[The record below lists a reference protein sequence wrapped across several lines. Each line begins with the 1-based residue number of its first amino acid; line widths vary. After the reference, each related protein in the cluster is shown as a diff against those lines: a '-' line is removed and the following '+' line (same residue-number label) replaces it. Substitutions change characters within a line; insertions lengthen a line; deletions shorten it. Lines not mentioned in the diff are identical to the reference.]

1 MRAEE
6 ALAAAAGVA
15 ARGFAADARGLDAAR
30 GFEPPDFAEE
40 PLDFAPEAPE
50 FAEEPLAFAA
60 EELGFA
66 EDARDF
72 VAEAFGFAEEAR
84 DLEAE
89 PLDFADEALDLEV
102 EAEDAPDFVADAF
115 GFAVAPL
122 DFEAEPLD
130 FADEALDLEVEAED
144 ARDFVADAFGF
155 AVAPLDFDDEPLD
168 FDAAAEGRGLEVEAE
183 PLDFALLFFAP
194 LFAGLAFAELP
205 RTDDRA
211 DFADGDARR
220 DDLDVPEASVASGFA
235 ASADARALPSRLL
248 ERRTGRARGRLE
260 KTSPLE
266 SSAIG

>member
-6 ALAAAAGVA
+6 ALAAGAGVA

-30 GFEPPDFAEE
+30 GFDPPDFAEE
-40 PLDFAPEAPE
+40 PLDFAPEAPD

-102 EAEDAPDFVADAF
+102 EAEDA
-115 GFAVAPL
+115 
-122 DFEAEPLD
+122 
-130 FADEALDLEVEAED
+130 
-144 ARDFVADAFGF
+144 RDFVADAFGF

-168 FDAAAEGRGLEVEAE
+168 FDAAAEARGLEVEAE
-183 PLDFALLFFAP
+183 PLDFAPLFFAP

-211 DFADGDARR
+211 DFVDDDARR